1 MGLFLC
7 LNLDMTTEILLLFI
21 ILGIVIVLFA
31 LELFPVDKIAFFI
44 MVSLLVTN
52 LISPEEAISG
62 FSSPATITVL
72 ALMIMAI
79 GLETNGVIDWLANG
93 LRRLRGLPVYLMVP
107 AFMFIAGGISAFIN
121 TTAVVIV
128 FIKIINELSVRYDIP
143 ASKLLLPVSFAGIIG
158 GSCTLMGTSTNLI
171 VNAVAVDRGI
181 ERFSF
186 FEFTWYGVI
195 FMAITIVVVSL
206 MIKFLPNK
214 KPSHY
219 SDVYDLDEFITKI
232 IIQKDSDLIGKNIGD
247 TFFQNN
253 PDFEVLR
260 LKREGIINDKP
271 GKNTGIREADEFLL
285 RCNLENLMKLKETK
299 GISVIKDRKLTQNN
313 IEKDTELDENV
324 EVVELLILPNSPLVG
339 KRLKH
344 VGSYELYGAVPLA
357 IRKRRNFMNPR
368 RRIFDKNRSHI
379 ELRVGDR
386 LLVEATESVMEEL
399 QKIEN
404 VTILQEHRDIEVSN
418 RRKRYLSLFI
428 LLLVIALSA
437 FGIFPILKSALIGCF
452 LMIYFK
458 CIDLGKI
465 YSRVNWQ
472 IIFLLA
478 GMIPLGVAM
487 SNTGADQW
495 LSVQLL
501 ELFNEQTNTVVIGL
515 LFLVTMIMSGFV
527 SNNATAIIIT
537 PIAIT
542 IALALKMDPKPFILA
557 VLFAANFSFFT
568 PVGYQTNTIIY
579 GMGIYRFR
587 HFFIIGGV
595 VSLIL
600 WIVGSILL
608 AESI

>member
-1 MGLFLC
+1 
-7 LNLDMTTEILLLFI
+7 MTTEILLLFI
-21 ILGIVIVLFA
+21 ILGIVIVLFT
-31 LELFPVDKIAFFI
+31 LEVFPVDKIAFFI

-93 LRRLRGLPVYLMVP
+93 LRKLRGLPVYLMVP
-107 AFMFIAGGISAFIN
+107 AFMLIAGGISAFIN

-143 ASKLLLPVSFAGIIG
+143 ASKLLLPISFAGIIG

-171 VNAVAVDRGI
+171 VNAVAIDRGV

-195 FMAITIVVVSL
+195 FMAITVVVVSL

-219 SDVYDLDEFITKI
+219 TDVYDLDEFITKI
-232 IIQKDSDLIGKNIGD
+232 IIQEDSGFIGKNIGD

-253 PDFEVLR
+253 PDMEVLR
-260 LKREGIINDKP
+260 LKREGKIKDKP
-271 GKNTGIREADEFLL
+271 GNNTSIREADEFLL
-285 RCNLENLMKLKETK
+285 RCNLENLMKLKGTK
-299 GISVIKDRKLTQNN
+299 GISVIKDRKITQNN
-313 IEKDTELDENV
+313 VEKDTELDENIQ
-324 EVVELLILPNSPLVG
+324 VVELLILPNSPLVG
-339 KRLKH
+339 KRLKN
-344 VGSYELYGAVPLA
+344 VGSYELYGAIPLA
-357 IRKRRNFMNPR
+357 IRKRRNLMNPR
-368 RRIFDKNRSHI
+368 RRIFDKNRSQI

-386 LLVEATESVMEEL
+386 LLVEATESVMMEL

-404 VTILQEHRDIEVSN
+404 VTILQEHRDIKVSN
-418 RRKRYLSLFI
+418 LKKRYLSLFI
-428 LLLVIALSA
+428 LLLVIVLSA

-495 LSVQLL
+495 LSIQLL
-501 ELFNEQTNTVVIGL
+501 ELFTERTNTVVIGL
-515 LFLVTMIMSGFV
+515 LFLVTMILSGFI
-527 SNNATAIIIT
+527 SNNATAIIIA

-587 HFFIIGGV
+587 HFFIVGGV

-600 WIVGSILL
+600 WIVGSMLL
-608 AESI
+608 AGSI

>member
-1 MGLFLC
+1 
-7 LNLDMTTEILLLFI
+7 MTTEILLLFI

-93 LRRLRGLPVYLMVP
+93 LRKLRGLPIYLMVP
-107 AFMFIAGGISAFIN
+107 AFMLIAGGISAFIN

-171 VNAVAVDRGI
+171 VNAVAVNRGI

-186 FEFTWYGVI
+186 FEFTWYGLI
-195 FMAITIVVVSL
+195 FMLITIAIVSL
-206 MIKFLPNK
+206 MIRFLPNK

-232 IIQKDSDLIGKNIGD
+232 IIKKDADLIGKNIGD
-247 TFFQNN
+247 TFFHNN
-253 PDFEVLR
+253 PNVEVLR

-285 RCNLENLMKLKETK
+285 RCNLENLMKLKEAK

-313 IEKDTELDENV
+313 HEKDIDLDENV

-339 KRLKH
+339 KRLKY

-357 IRKRRNFMNPR
+357 IRKRRSFMNPR
-368 RRIFDKNRSHI
+368 RRIFDKNRSQI

-386 LLVEATESVMEEL
+386 LLVEATDSVMEEL

-404 VTILQEHRDIEVSN
+404 VTILQKHQDITVSN

-487 SNTGADQW
+487 NNTGADQW
-495 LSVQLL
+495 LSTQLL
-501 ELFNEQTNTVVIGL
+501 ELFTEQTNTVVIVL

-542 IALALKMDPKPFILA
+542 IALALEMDPKPFILA

-600 WIVGSILL
+600 WIVGSMLL
-608 AESI
+608 AGSI

>member
-1 MGLFLC
+1 
-7 LNLDMTTEILLLFI
+7 MTTEILLLFI

>member
-1 MGLFLC
+1 
-7 LNLDMTTEILLLFI
+7 MTTEILLLFI

-52 LISPEEAISG
+52 IISPEEAISG

-93 LRRLRGLPVYLMVP
+93 LRKLRGLPVYLMVP

-128 FIKIINELSVRYDIP
+128 FIKIINELSLRYDIP

-219 SDVYDLDEFITKI
+219 TDVYDLDEFITKI
-232 IIQKDSDLIGKNIGD
+232 IIQKDSNLIGKNIED

-253 PDFEVLR
+253 PEVEVLR
-260 LKREGIINDKP
+260 LKRESIINDKP
-271 GKNTGIREADEFLL
+271 GKDISIKEADEFLL
-285 RCNLENLMKLKETK
+285 RCNLQYLMKLKKTK
-299 GISVIKDRKLTQNN
+299 GISVIKDKKLTQNDD
-313 IEKDTELDENV
+313 EKDTDLDENV
-324 EVVELLILPNSPLVG
+324 QVVELLILPNSPLVG

-344 VGSYELYGAVPLA
+344 VGRHELYGAVPLA

-368 RRIFDKNRSHI
+368 RRIFDKSRSQI

-386 LLVEATESVMEEL
+386 LLVEATKSVLEEL
-399 QKIEN
+399 IKIEN
-404 VTILQEHRDIEVSN
+404 VTILQEHPDIKVSD
-418 RRKRYLSLFI
+418 RKKRYLSLFI

-437 FGIFPILKSALIGCF
+437 FGFFPILKSALVGCF

-458 CIDLGKI
+458 CIDLSKI

-495 LSVQLL
+495 LSNQLL
-501 ELFNEQTNTVVIGL
+501 ELFTERTNIVTIGL

-579 GMGIYRFR
+579 GMGIYRFK
-587 HFFIIGGV
+587 HFLIIGGV

-600 WIVGSILL
+600 WIVGSMLL
-608 AESI
+608 AGSI